1 MNLRYISFAWLL
13 YSLEG
18 LSNLVKSR
26 YLNRMGTGGGKR
38 GVRKVYGGS
47 LQSKILVKRQKI
59 ENSAFAIIS
68 GLYLE
73 YNYKQ
78 ILNNVRR
85 HSFTLRQSHQGRI
98 NPPQNGIFCTT
109 QDPYIKILFG
119 GHEYKTSIC

>member
-26 YLNRMGTGGGKR
+26 YLNRMGMGGGKR
-38 GVRKVYGGS
+38 GVRKVYGRS
-47 LQSKILVKRQKI
+47 LKSKILVKRPKI

-78 ILNNVRR
+78 ILNNVRH
-85 HSFTLRQSHQGRI
+85 HSFTLGQSHQRRI
-98 NPPQNGIFCTT
+98 NPP
-109 QDPYIKILFG
+109 
-119 GHEYKTSIC
+119 